1 MADETN
7 ELPLDVEATLEASQ
21 PHSKPEGTLRRG
33 LASLRGVRR
42 SVYMR
47 RSILRVLAMSP
58 EERLTYNP
66 RNGFEEIALNLVNA
80 KGRDG
85 TVAVQVWKEIKET
98 LGERIGSNW
107 KDTVEEREKKNGWQI
122 LNNLP
127 TAFHPVDKE
136 SEN

>member
-1 MADETN
+1 MADDN
-7 ELPLDVEATLEASQ
+7 ELPLEVEAALETSQ
-21 PHSKPEGTLRRG
+21 PSVKGETTLRRG

-58 EERLTYNP
+58 EERLAYNP
-66 RNGFEEIALNLVNA
+66 RNGFEEIALNLANA
-80 KGRDG
+80 RGRDG

-122 LNNLP
+122 VNNLP
-127 TAFHPVDKE
+127 TAFHPVKE

>member
-21 PHSKPEGTLRRG
+21 PGVKGEATLRRG

-107 KDTVEEREKKNGWQI
+107 KDTVEERERKNAPMI
-122 LNNLP
+122 VNNLP

-136 SEN
+136 LEN